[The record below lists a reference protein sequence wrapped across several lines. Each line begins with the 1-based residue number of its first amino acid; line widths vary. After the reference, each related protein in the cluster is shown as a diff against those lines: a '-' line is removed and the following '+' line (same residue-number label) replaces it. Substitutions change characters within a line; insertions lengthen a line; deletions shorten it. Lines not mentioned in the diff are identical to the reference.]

1 MTTATSTKWIE
12 DLYQDTEIQFLEKA
26 TDGRTVLKD
35 IDFALDEYKRLYKA
49 GIASPAEMLTL
60 SRAYPDDPTFSRA
73 LRKMGV
79 RDDDSLV
86 VGGPASIELVD
97 REGHLITTDALGKA
111 FQKYMSNF
119 RTRNAMVLHSDVQ
132 VGWALPAYISKG
144 GQIFKSGV
152 DDKGLFFI
160 TELRNDTKIA
170 KKVREQIDEG
180 KLKSY
185 SIAGRATK
193 TQTIQKGLMEVMQV
207 DELELAEVTVCEK
220 GVNQGASFDILKAE
234 NSATS
239 SCVDGSCLIKSDE
252 NCDCGCNSQEVEL
265 MYKSDGDID
274 FIKSFLKKQ
283 GMENQPPQPPDF
295 NDDAGEQS
303 GFTEPFP
310 GEGTARYL
318 QEGEEPREGVQVHVT
333 DQGARWVSHVDE
345 DLAIHSKYDAELA
358 EHKEKNPGISPTGKV
373 WRDMTNAERQQK
385 EQVDRENEEMY
396 GGIENVPE
404 TLFSGY
410 GKEEKEYLYD
420 WNHLQETLGRYDM
433 KPKAGEPLPTWEDVF
448 DEEVMRLLE
457 NPFQKKKDLMFF
469 HTSQRRKKDT
479 GMQSPLYQKF
489 KQKYFDAKNNK
500 EFVAELQE
508 KWRTA
513 PNEERYGGNWKKQP
527 HRKLPTGKPK
537 RATKKDPYDGFD
549 EYADSGN
556 PPRGSRVTP
565 KPSTTPKPSRA
576 AERKQETLD
585 ALSAGLKAK
594 PKDETFQERIQ
605 RLLDE
610 AKGETKKSIGANMS
624 LTDKIT
630 QNVLQKIVG
639 DTEAEGYG
647 ESFPT
652 LMNTQG
658 RQDEHHRLLD
668 QYGFPSEL
676 EAEYARYTPVI
687 EEDPSPLAHRLPPW
701 VVNEAGQNLGERHY
715 DDALTTPQLG
725 RHTKRGIEEGAN
737 SSETPVD
744 QLNDTEA
751 FDKILAAESKKEAKA
766 KKEITSTAEIEITIT
781 KSDEFFNFLEKE
793 NVHIYKE
800 SCPCESCFHKSSDY
814 TGNKQRANNYFLA

>member
-1 MTTATSTKWIE
+1 MGDISRIMTTATSTKWIE

-185 SIAGRATK
+185 SIAGSATK

-239 SCVDGSCLIKSDE
+239 SCADGSCLIKSDG
-252 NCDCGCNSQEVEL
+252 NCDCGCNSQGVEL
-265 MYKSDGDID
+265 MFKSDGEID
-274 FIKSFLKKQ
+274 FTKSFLNMVK
-283 GMENQPPQPPDF
+283 
-295 NDDAGEQS
+295 
-303 GFTEPFP
+303 
-310 GEGTARYL
+310 
-318 QEGEEPREGVQVHVT
+318 
-333 DQGARWVSHVDE
+333 E
-345 DLAIHSKYDAELA
+345 D
-358 EHKEKNPGISPTGKV
+358 
-373 WRDMTNAERQQK
+373 
-385 EQVDRENEEMY
+385 
-396 GGIENVPE
+396 E
-404 TLFSGY
+404 TL
-410 GKEEKEYLYD
+410 
-420 WNHLQETLGRYDM
+420 R
-433 KPKAGEPLPTWEDVF
+433 
-448 DEEVMRLLE
+448 
-457 NPFQKKKDLMFF
+457 
-469 HTSQRRKKDT
+469 
-479 GMQSPLYQKF
+479 
-489 KQKYFDAKNNK
+489 
-500 EFVAELQE
+500 
-508 KWRTA
+508 
-513 PNEERYGGNWKKQP
+513 
-527 HRKLPTGKPK
+527 
-537 RATKKDPYDGFD
+537 
-549 EYADSGN
+549 
-556 PPRGSRVTP
+556 
-565 KPSTTPKPSRA
+565 
-576 AERKQETLD
+576 
-585 ALSAGLKAK
+585 
-594 PKDETFQERIQ
+594 
-605 RLLDE
+605 
-610 AKGETKKSIGANMS
+610 
-624 LTDKIT
+624 
-630 QNVLQKIVG
+630 KIVG